1 MAAGPNRLLQG
12 IIQLELLYASAKGK
26 KTWVIV
32 MGEGCRRDKP
42 IEQLDLPRETAHPDP
57 AGYQAERRKLQE
69 DYILRLTRKNYLRHT
84 ASNDAEL
91 QNIVLRRRDERWQRR
106 LSATIIA
113 ILLGIAATIGGGW
126 WAYNKLFRSVQQFA
140 VVNTE
145 KIRAHL
151 LQTAGETHRR
161 ELAEADA
168 VKDWKERL
176 RLREAE
182 ENAHTARLSRIEDL
196 AASFAEIE
204 GRGTATSVFQEMTR
218 ILTEQ
223 GVDEAIAYV
232 DAQRPSILKIV
243 QARATATRDRN
254 RTDLQPLLKT
264 AGLYESK
271 GQAPEARALYNE
283 ILAVDPD
290 WPEALHAAF
299 WFLADQ
305 GDIVRVRTTLADA
318 RNNYEEAHRMA
329 RRLKSGN
336 PSNTQWQRDLAVSH
350 NKLGDVAKRQKKPGE
365 AKDYWK
371 KAYDVLSD
379 IEKRGL
385 HLSPED
391 RKVLE
396 TLPRKQTH
404 LPPAEQRLKS

>member
-1 MAAGPNRLLQG
+1 MNRLRLFLSAVSEELRSSRQAVAATVRTLGFDPVSQDDFPTGHGELRQWLRDQIDSCEG
-12 IIQLELLYASAKGK
+12 IIQLVGHGYGAEPPDVDPEHGRISYTQLELLYASAKGK
-26 KTWVIV
+26 ETWVIV
-32 MGEGCRRDKP
+32 MGEGCCRDKP
-42 IEQLDLPRETAHPDP
+42 IERLDLPRETAHPDP

-69 DYILRLTRKNYLRHT
+69 DYILRLTRENYLRHT
-84 ASNDAEL
+84 ANDDTEL
-91 QNIVLRRRDERWQRR
+91 QNIVLRRRDERWQCR

-168 VKDWKERL
+168 VKDWKERQ
-176 RLREAE
+176 RLREAA

-243 QARATATRDRN
+243 QARATATRERN

-264 AGLYESK
+264 VGLYESK

-299 WFLADQ
+299 
-305 GDIVRVRTTLADA
+305 
-318 RNNYEEAHRMA
+318 
-329 RRLKSGN
+329 
-336 PSNTQWQRDLAVSH
+336 
-350 NKLGDVAKRQKKPGE
+350 
-365 AKDYWK
+365 
-371 KAYDVLSD
+371 
-379 IEKRGL
+379 
-385 HLSPED
+385 
-391 RKVLE
+391 
-396 TLPRKQTH
+396 
-404 LPPAEQRLKS
+404 